1 MRMNSLEA
9 RCAGLLL
16 LAACAWGADGAAQA
30 GTPCAGPERLCASV
44 DANTRVPAR
53 AAALGD
59 ASDVAVETLHI
70 VVTDTAADP
79 SSHAGV
85 PGKPLHIAFTR
96 TAGMPLAAAFT
107 AIAAGAGDP
116 AIQPKPARPAGAD
129 PAQTAASADP
139 SAPQSIPGAAA
150 AAARAAPPDTV
161 PASASGGTAATARP
175 APPDT
180 LPAGASGA
188 AAAAGASPGA
198 GATARGGASPTAPIR
213 IALLLPGRSATLATA
228 AEAVRAGFMAGMERD
243 GSGFTADVV
252 STGDA
257 PRDVLD
263 AYARAAAANDIVVGP
278 LARSAVAALVES
290 GAVGKPT
297 VVLSVPEGR
306 PAVPRG
312 VLVVGLSVEDEA
324 RQIAEWAAR
333 EHPHGRALIL
343 TGGAAWAQRAAGAFE
358 ARWAQLGHTNQR
370 FAVPSGEAGTA
381 ALDELKQKL
390 EIDPPDLLFAALDGT
405 QLRVVRATAGATIPC
420 YGGGAAHPGRTP
432 DPGATPLDGVRL
444 LDVPWL
450 VRPDHPAVMVYPRPL
465 NTDQPLDMDRLYA
478 LGIDAFRIARELA
491 LRGGAPFGLDGVTGR
506 LDVSAGSGGQLTLQR
521 REAAVVV
528 RNGVFEPV
536 DKDR

>member
-1 MRMNSLEA
+1 MNTLEA

-16 LAACAWGADGAAQA
+16 LAACAWGVNGAARA

-44 DANTRVPAR
+44 DANTRAPAH
-53 AAALGD
+53 AAAV
-59 ASDVAVETLHI
+59 ARTSDVSLETLHI
-70 VVTDTAADP
+70 VVTDTAAGP
-79 SSHAGV
+79 AGRAAV
-85 PGKPLHIAFTR
+85 AGKPLHIAFTR

-107 AIAAGAGDP
+107 ASAAGAGDP
-116 AIQPKPARPAGAD
+116 AIQPKPARPPGAD
-129 PAQTAASADP
+129 PAQTATPVEQSTVRSAT
-139 SAPQSIPGAAA
+139 PGAAP
-150 AAARAAPPDTV
+150 AARPSPPGGTPAASSSATV
-161 PASASGGTAATARP
+161 PAGV
-175 APPDT
+175 
-180 LPAGASGA
+180 
-188 AAAAGASPGA
+188 SPG
-198 GATARGGASPTAPIR
+198 APIR
-213 IALLLPGRSATLATA
+213 IALLLPMRSSTLATA

-263 AYARAAAANDIVVGP
+263 AYARAAAANDIIVGP
-278 LARSAVAALVES
+278 LARSAVAALVDG

-306 PAVPRG
+306 PAMPRG
-312 VLVVGLSVEDEA
+312 VLVAGLSVEDEA

-343 TGGAAWAQRAAGAFE
+343 TGNAAWAQRAAGAFE
-358 ARWAQLGHTNQR
+358 ARWTQLGHTNQR
-370 FAVPSGEAGTA
+370 FAVPPGEGNKA

-390 EIDPPDLLFAALDGT
+390 EIDPPDLLFAALDGA

-420 YGGGAAHPGRTP
+420 YGGGAAHPGRTLE
-432 DPGATPLDGVRL
+432 PGASPLDGMRL
-444 LDVPWL
+444 LDLPWL

-478 LGIDAFRIARELA
+478 LGIDAFRVARELA

-506 LDVSAGSGGQLTLQR
+506 LDVGAGPGGQLTLQR